1 MNFGSTTTHSSGA
14 NPSYFNVPI
23 ACCFSKEIINLHLD
37 NKSLDIHN
45 LTALY
50 TANKPTGEGHEAAV
64 AHYDKIREQF
74 L

>member
-1 MNFGSTTTHSSGA
+1 M
-14 NPSYFNVPI
+14 
-23 ACCFSKEIINLHLD
+23 INLHLD
-37 NKSLDIHN
+37 NKSLDIHY

-50 TANKPTGEGHEAAV
+50 TADKPKEEGHEAAV